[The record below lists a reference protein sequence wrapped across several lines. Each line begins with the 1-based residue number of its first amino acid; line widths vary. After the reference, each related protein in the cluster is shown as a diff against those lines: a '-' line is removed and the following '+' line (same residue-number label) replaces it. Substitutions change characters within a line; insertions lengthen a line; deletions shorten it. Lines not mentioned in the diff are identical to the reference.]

1 MLEKLKEITIGIVIT
16 LFFFVFFK
24 NLLPGLGKKT
34 KAKQVVWVWNTSSW
48 Q

>member
-16 LFFFVFFK
+16 LVFFFL